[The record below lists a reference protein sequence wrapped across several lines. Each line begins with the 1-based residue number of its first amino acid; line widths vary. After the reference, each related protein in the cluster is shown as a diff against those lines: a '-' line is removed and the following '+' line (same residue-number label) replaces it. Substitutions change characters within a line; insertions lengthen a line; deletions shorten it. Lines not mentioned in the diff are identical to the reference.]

1 MLRVIIGVEIQILSK
16 TQNFEIINE
25 KIRENFLIMRLKK
38 VLLTSIDPKFGTISD
53 QDLQRMREW
62 RNQLIEKNVFD
73 FFISKYEQY
82 GLVYFVIS

>member
-1 MLRVIIGVEIQILSK
+1 MLRVIIGVEIQILLK

-73 FFISKYEQY
+73 FF
-82 GLVYFVIS
+82 YFQV